1 MKMAP
6 GFAVLWLVA
15 LEDWGLIGLESVC
28 LDTRSVPESRIC
40 PAGPHIDQS
49 VSYWIKPL
57 PHKDSGT
64 IWLPRL
70 SPTDGPNMSQS
81 LGRLHSA
88 RTLSS
93 LQLKIPTDP
102 CPGESWLV
110 YLVSVSAVESLA

>member
-1 MKMAP
+1 MP
-6 GFAVLWLVA
+6 SW
-15 LEDWGLIGLESVC
+15 
-28 LDTRSVPESRIC
+28 PQ
-40 PAGPHIDQS
+40 IDQIAS
-49 VSYWIKPL
+49 SWVRHL
-57 PHKDSGT
+57 PHKASGT

-88 RTLSS
+88 RTFSS